1 MLTHIFSVLLHAH
14 VGDYTTCTAVTH
26 IWLRTPGNQE
36 KPGYV
41 TLIELY
47 IQHVLIPQQK
57 WTDIPTFVDNCS
69 SLVQE
74 KKDLYLKYVE
84 SAREKALHNKLR
96 SEALQD
102 KKKKEI
108 NKKNQDII
116 GQSYGFVQITATT
129 SRTNITF

>member
-1 MLTHIFSVLLHAH
+1 M
-14 VGDYTTCTAVTH
+14 
-26 IWLRTPGNQE
+26 
-36 KPGYV
+36 
-41 TLIELY
+41 
-47 IQHVLIPQQK
+47 
-57 WTDIPTFVDNCS
+57 DNCS

-96 SEALQD
+96 LEALQD

-116 GQSYGFVQITATT
+116 G
-129 SRTNITF
+129 